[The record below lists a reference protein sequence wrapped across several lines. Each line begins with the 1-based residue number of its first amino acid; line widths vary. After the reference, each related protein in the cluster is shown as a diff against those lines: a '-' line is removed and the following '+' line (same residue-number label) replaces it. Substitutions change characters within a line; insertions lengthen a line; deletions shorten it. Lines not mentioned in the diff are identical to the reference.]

1 VMDCVYG
8 SGGAEGWRSIFAQSM
23 DCDDMTDT
31 ASVRSRHTGSIWSA
45 NGSRKTDERPV
56 SKLRPKKPI
65 VVGTSDSVLTV
76 AQTLAGKRGDAAII
90 LNADGSLAGIITDT
104 DVTRRVVAKDL
115 SARLTNVSDVMTA
128 DPTCVSMTD
137 SAMDALVTMVENRF
151 RHLPVTDGNGNIVGC
166 LDIAKCL
173 NDAISKLE
181 RAQVKNDSSAHDA
194 VKQVANLQG
203 AGGANQAAALQALL
217 GHLLA
222 HVLGGKSS
230 PSLRSILVGNPSN
243 IVSPNLTLQKVGLMM
258 AESRKAAL
266 VVDCDK
272 LVGIFGFKDMMVR
285 AISKELPLDSTP
297 VSAVMTPNP
306 DVVPPETTVLEALQI
321 MHDNK
326 FLTLPVCES
335 DGRVVGLVDV
345 MDCVHASG
353 GSEGWQSLFDSA
365 LDEDDSSSVLTN
377 EMSQIRPPVVVASHP
392 NNIPLQ
398 VEIGKGLSGDQDSIG
413 ESSTLQNP
421 ISTVE
426 SRAIRS
432 AISDDLVIY
441 KIVDDAGQTYV
452 IRAGKTVDSITEA
465 LEGKIANFDPST
477 AVFKY
482 LDGEGDEILIRS
494 DECLDEAVSSS
505 AQAGNRNVKLSIKSK
520 KRSSVNNTAMLVGG
534 TVLVAAIAIAVTILS
549 KPKK

>member
-1 VMDCVYG
+1 
-8 SGGAEGWRSIFAQSM
+8 
-23 DCDDMTDT
+23 
-31 ASVRSRHTGSIWSA
+31 
-45 NGSRKTDERPV
+45 
-56 SKLRPKKPI
+56 
-65 VVGTSDSVLTV
+65 
-76 AQTLAGKRGDAAII
+76 
-90 LNADGSLAGIITDT
+90 
-104 DVTRRVVAKDL
+104 
-115 SARLTNVSDVMTA
+115 
-128 DPTCVSMTD
+128 
-137 SAMDALVTMVENRF
+137 
-151 RHLPVTDGNGNIVGC
+151 
-166 LDIAKCL
+166 
-173 NDAISKLE
+173 
-181 RAQVKNDSSAHDA
+181 
-194 VKQVANLQG
+194 
-203 AGGANQAAALQALL
+203 
-217 GHLLA
+217 
-222 HVLGGKSS
+222 
-230 PSLRSILVGNPSN
+230 
-243 IVSPNLTLQKVGLMM
+243 MM